1 MRRIAIVGA
10 GHRCYMNFAYEIAKN
25 YSDFHKIVAVCD
37 VNIGRCEFFSDKLD
51 KEIKVY
57 TDFDK
62 MLSEQ
67 KPDAVIVT
75 TPDCYH
81 HEYVIRA
88 LDFGC
93 DVYSEK
99 PLTID
104 AEKCLAIREAEK
116 RNGKRVTVTFNCRF
130 MPYFARL
137 KEIISSGEIGR
148 PLAVNYEYVLN
159 TVHGGDYFK
168 RWHRFMKN
176 SGGMMIH
183 KATHHFDIVNWL
195 LMDDPISV
203 SAHGGRLYF
212 GNEEKSYA
220 DRCKDCDKKD
230 SCTAY
235 GDPPATLEFYN
246 DLYFKNEKY
255 DGYIRDH
262 CAFKA
267 DTDIYDSMSVSVAYK
282 GGAILTYSLN
292 LFNVRE
298 GFTMNIIGEN
308 GRIEFSTFAAD
319 EDNVIRFRDGS
330 TKPIKFGSTKGGH
343 AGGDGRMLDMLFGNL
358 SDDPLG
364 QKADSLDGI
373 KSILIGD
380 AANRSIKN
388 NGEKINL
395 TKIWE
400 KMP

>member
-1 MRRIAIVGA
+1 MKKIAIVGA
-10 GHRCYMNFAYEIAKN
+10 GHRCYANFAQDIVKK
-25 YSDFHKIVAVCD
+25 YSDFYKIVAVCD
-37 VNIGRCEFFSDKLD
+37 INIGRCEYFRDTLD

-62 MLSEQ
+62 MLCEA

-99 PLTID
+99 PLTVD
-104 AEKCLAIREAEK
+104 SEKCLAIREAEK
-116 RNGKRVTVTFNCRF
+116 RNGKRVSVTFNCRF

-148 PLAVNYEYVLN
+148 PLSVNYEYVLN
-159 TVHGGDYFK
+159 TAHGGDYFR

-176 SGGMMIH
+176 SGGMMVH
-183 KATHHFDIVNWL
+183 KATHHFDVVNWL
-195 LMDDPISV
+195 LMDDPVSV
-203 SAHGGRLYF
+203 SAHGSRLYF
-212 GNEEKSYA
+212 GNEEYA
-220 DRCKDCDKKD
+220 HSSRCSECEKKG

-235 GDPPATLEFYN
+235 GDTAEVNDFYN
-246 DLYFKNEKY
+246 DFYYKNEKY
-255 DGYIRDH
+255 DGYVRDH
-262 CAFKA
+262 CSFKA
-267 DTDIYDSMSVSVAYK
+267 DTDIYDSMSVSVLYK
-282 GGAILTYSLN
+282 SGAILTYSLN

-298 GFTMNIIGEN
+298 GFSMNIIGER

-319 EDNVIRFRDGS
+319 GENVVRYRDGS
-330 TKPIKFGSTKGGH
+330 VKPIDFEACLGGH
-343 AGGDGRMLDMLFGNL
+343 AGGDSRMMDMLFGNL
-358 SDDPLG
+358 SEDPLG
-364 QKADSLDGI
+364 QRADSLDGI
-373 KSILIGD
+373 KSVLIGD

-388 NGEKINL
+388 NGEKINI
-395 TKIWE
+395 TEIWE
-400 KMP
+400 KMQ